1 MLVYFTRYNYKLL
14 FILLTLSISACG
26 GDEKSSPSIA
36 IKSNNKVE
44 SISPIGKVSHGAI
57 PFSWKVIKGASHY
70 ELSIDSNKVGLK
82 EIKVTSKKAN
92 CDNSKKTCTYTPSI
106 AFKQGDNFKWRVRS
120 KVGNKWSDY
129 GDKQSVSIKKVATP
143 RTNKTAVKLLAPIN
157 NEVYFGVFSD
167 FGGTEDQV
175 TKDKI
180 EKFDS
185 LVQKPT
191 AWSYFSNNWKGW
203 KNSKSVPEI
212 KYPKANIHTI
222 AKTGKIPF
230 VRILPWV
237 RARQIDD
244 LTKAT
249 RESAGKDLL
258 GICHIIDNIGNV
270 NHLISQ
276 SEWSEHKSHGDKK
289 GSCNSA
295 FSMQNII
302 SGKWD
307 KELKQWA
314 KEAKADRDEKGKL
327 IPLLVTFTIEMNGY
341 WFPWS
346 GIYNGGAIK
355 NKYGDPN
362 LADGPERYR
371 DAYRH
376 IIDLFRK
383 EGVKHITWFFV
394 PDTMDPNE
402 DWVSFLT
409 ESWNAQKNYY
419 PGDDYIDWI
428 GTNLYGAAAQDYN
441 WTFFSDDWI
450 KKYPAIQAIT
460 SNKPLALMEFGVI
473 EDHPDGRK
481 SAWLNNAF
489 ETIIGADYPF
499 QAISYWHDDWSGT
512 GNGMKVD
519 TSPESLVT
527 FRENIKNIKFKSTL
541 RFSQ

>member
-1 MLVYFTRYNYKLL
+1 MPVYLTRYSYKLL
-14 FILLTLSISACG
+14 FLMLLTLISACG
-26 GDEKSSPSIA
+26 GDKKSTPSTP
-36 IKSNNKVE
+36 IKSNNKVT
-44 SISPIGKVSHGAI
+44 SISPVGKVSHGSI
-57 PFSWKVIKGASHY
+57 LFSWQVIEGASQY

-82 EIKVTSKKAN
+82 EIKISTKKAN
-92 CDNSKKTCTYTPSI
+92 CSIPKKTCTYTPSI
-106 AFKQGDNFKWRVRS
+106 VFKQGDSFQWQVRS
-120 KVGNKWSDY
+120 KVGSEWSDY
-129 GDKQSVSIKKVATP
+129 GERKSVSVKKRVTP
-143 RTNKTAVKLLAPIN
+143 PANQTSAKLLAPIN
-157 NEVYFGVFSD
+157 NEIYFGVFSD

-180 EKFDS
+180 ETFDS
-185 LVQKPT
+185 LAQKPT
-191 AWSYFSNNWKGW
+191 AWSYFSNNWNGW
-203 KNSKSVPEI
+203 ENSKSVAEI

-222 AKTGKIPF
+222 AKSGKTPF

-237 RARQIDD
+237 RVRQIGD
-244 LTKAT
+244 LTEAT
-249 RESAGKDLL
+249 RKSAGKNLL
-258 GICHIIDNIGNV
+258 GICHISDNKGNI

-276 SEWSEHKSHGDKK
+276 SEWGEHAGHGDWK
-289 GSCNSA
+289 GDCNSA

-314 KEAKADRDEKGKL
+314 KEAKADRDEKGKI
-327 IPLLVTFTIEMNGY
+327 IPLLATFTIEMNGY

-355 NKYGDPN
+355 NQYGDPN

-409 ESWNAQKNYY
+409 EGWNAQKNYY

-441 WTFFSDDWI
+441 WTFFSDDWA

-473 EDHPDGRK
+473 EDHSDGSK
-481 SAWLNNAF
+481 TDWFNDAF
-489 ETIIGADYPF
+489 DTIQGADYPF
-499 QAISYWHDDWSGT
+499 QAISYWHDDLDSGT
-512 GNGMKVD
+512 KGMKIN
-519 TSPESLVT
+519 SSAKSLAT
-527 FRENIKNIKFKSTL
+527 FRNRVKNPKYKSSL